1 MFKSKEKPKE
11 DALIQLSTNF
21 LIVANQYYNS
31 LKPSDGNKIKVEL
44 DACKLVIAYLI
55 PFLESRIEKCDVK
68 YMHQYYEIWE
78 KAYAFA
84 GRRSF
89 EHFIDYMEMD
99 MDAKSK
105 VLGNRRAVLKPFI
118 YYLNKSVYDDKLRY
132 VNASYPPSYGKSYTL
147 NMFSAWVYGL
157 KITNS
162 ILRLSYSEE
171 LVLGFSRAIQ
181 NTITN
186 PRYSDVFPTF
196 KRFGAKPFAKEK
208 ESDWVIKDS
217 GTQKSH
223 IARTRE
229 GSTTGERANRAII
242 FDDMTKGAS
251 EATDSALHAK
261 LYDKW
266 KTEWYNRKTGSE
278 TIFVFA
284 GTMWSPEDIL
294 NRVAEDIEK
303 TTKMED
309 CKIKGWENWVKVA
322 KDGSAVFIRV
332 PLLDEKDECTCLHV
346 MSTKEARNLRDTT
359 DEFLFSCVYQQD
371 PIPPTGLSF
380 AYDLLQHYEELP
392 KDINGQSMCSKFGYA
407 VLDTT
412 RKGKDNVSMPVFK
425 FDGISYY
432 LVDVMFKPKAMT
444 ELYDE
449 IVSKIQEHDITWL
462 VVENNTDTSL
472 KTLLEKMLEERGIY
486 TCVITEKY
494 QTVNKERRIKE
505 AQGLIRKMLVFK
517 DKRRYL
523 PKSDYGRFME
533 NLTRYSFDYPSKHDK
548 NVVA

>member
-1 MFKSKEKPKE
+1 
-11 DALIQLSTNF
+11 
-21 LIVANQYYNS
+21 
-31 LKPSDGNKIKVEL
+31 
-44 DACKLVIAYLI
+44 
-55 PFLESRIEKCDVK
+55 
-68 YMHQYYEIWE
+68 
-78 KAYAFA
+78 
-84 GRRSF
+84 
-89 EHFIDYMEMD
+89 
-99 MDAKSK
+99 
-105 VLGNRRAVLKPFI
+105 
-118 YYLNKSVYDDKLRY
+118 
-132 VNASYPPSYGKSYTL
+132 
-147 NMFSAWVYGL
+147 MFSAWVYGL

-332 PLLDEKDECTCLHV
+332 PLLDEKDEIGRAHV
-346 MSTKEARNLRDTT
+346 
-359 DEFLFSCVYQQD
+359 
-371 PIPPTGLSF
+371 
-380 AYDLLQHYEELP
+380 
-392 KDINGQSMCSKFGYA
+392 
-407 VLDTT
+407 
-412 RKGKDNVSMPVFK
+412 
-425 FDGISYY
+425 
-432 LVDVMFKPKAMT
+432 
-444 ELYDE
+444 
-449 IVSKIQEHDITWL
+449 
-462 VVENNTDTSL
+462 
-472 KTLLEKMLEERGIY
+472 
-486 TCVITEKY
+486 
-494 QTVNKERRIKE
+494 
-505 AQGLIRKMLVFK
+505 
-517 DKRRYL
+517 
-523 PKSDYGRFME
+523 
-533 NLTRYSFDYPSKHDK
+533 
-548 NVVA
+548 